1 MLCNYNSLRD
11 IDFDFNFNVNP
22 VVINGE
28 RYTKFS
34 RFSLASFAG
43 VYL

>member
-34 RFSLASFAG
+34 RSVLVSFAEM
-43 VYL
+43 YL